1 MADSAEPAEAPPADP
16 TVPAA
21 DADNAPAADPTTPA
35 AEAPASGQTQDESSD
50 PVGDLFREVDVDGS
64 GELDIGEVRTLCKR
78 LGQKLDNAGI
88 ARAFRE
94 MDADASG
101 GVDLQVR
108 SSSAATITYPSH
120 ADPSPP
126 PRSNH
131 TMFCLRRSFAHGGKA
146 ASSVRMDPSTS
157 SWCSWSAPS

>member
-101 GVDLQVR
+101 GVDLQVVR
-108 SSSAATITYPSH
+108 LVLELVVGRLPFALLGAAVAALAVCGGGEGGRANASGVPRW
-120 ADPSPP
+120 DP
-126 PRSNH
+126 
-131 TMFCLRRSFAHGGKA
+131 
-146 ASSVRMDPSTS
+146 
-157 SWCSWSAPS
+157 

>member
-126 PRSNH
+126 PPLQPH
-131 TMFCLRRSFAHGGKA
+131 DVL
-146 ASSVRMDPSTS
+146 
-157 SWCSWSAPS
+157 SA